1 MEETKLRLKQMI
13 KDEQDEDKIMQWF
26 HQEKERLAYEREELV
41 ECIKVINS
49 DISQMDQMINQ
60 TEDERAKNFESTKK
74 LIEEYRQRK
83 NRINKL
89 RAQISLPNLENDN
102 FLENLDMQDSKNGH
116 LIGEWPSSQLGSLR
130 EQMLNNSALSMLN
143 KQVAKPLATKTNAGS
158 LNFGHH
164 HSDQNLST
172 LGERRTERSSL
183 SSSAAFLQQPPPM
196 KQCMTCNQQI
206 HRNAPICPYCK
217 AKSRSRNPKKPKKQN
232 KN

>member
-1 MEETKLRLKQMI
+1 MI

-49 DISQMDQMINQ
+49 DISQMENMISQ
-60 TEDERAKNFESTKK
+60 TEEERVKNFESTKK

>member
-1 MEETKLRLKQMI
+1 MI
-13 KDEQDEDKIMQWF
+13 KDEQDEEKIMQWF
-26 HQEKERLAYEREELV
+26 HQEKERLAYEREELL
-41 ECIKVINS
+41 ECIKAITS
-49 DISQMDQMINQ
+49 DISQMDHMISQ

-74 LIEEYRQRK
+74 LIDEYRQRK

-102 FLENLDMQDSKNGH
+102 FLENLDIQDAKNGH
-116 LIGEWPSSQLGSLR
+116 LIGEWPSNQLGLR

-172 LGERRTERSSL
+172 LCERRAERTSL

-196 KQCMTCNQQI
+196 KQCMNCNQQI

>member
-1 MEETKLRLKQMI
+1 MI

-26 HQEKERLAYEREELV
+26 HQEKERLAYEREELL
-41 ECIKVINS
+41 ECIKAITS
-49 DISQMDQMINQ
+49 DISQMDHMINQ
-60 TEDERAKNFESTKK
+60 TEEERVKNFDTTKK
-74 LIEEYRQRK
+74 LVEEYRQRK

-102 FLENLDMQDSKNGH
+102 FLENLEIQDTKNGH
-116 LIGEWPSSQLGSLR
+116 LIGEWPTGQMGLR

-172 LGERRTERSSL
+172 LGERRTERATL
-183 SSSAAFLQQPPPM
+183 SSSSNFLQQPPPM

>member
-1 MEETKLRLKQMI
+1 MEETKHRLKQMI
-13 KDEQDEDKIMQWF
+13 KDEQDEEKIMQWF
-26 HQEKERLAYEREELV
+26 QQEKERLAYEREELLD
-41 ECIKVINS
+41 CIKVISS

-60 TEDERAKNFESTKK
+60 TEDERMKNFETTKK

-102 FLENLDMQDSKNGH
+102 FLENLDIQDTKNGH
-116 LIGEWPSSQLGSLR
+116 LIGEWPTSQLGLR

-143 KQVAKPLATKTNAGS
+143 KTVAKPLATKTNAGS

-172 LGERRTERSSL
+172 LGERRAERTL
-183 SSSAAFLQQPPPM
+183 STSANFLQQPPPM

>member
-1 MEETKLRLKQMI
+1 MEDTKYRLKQMI
-13 KDEQDEDKIMQWF
+13 KDEQDEEKIMHWF
-26 HQEKERLAYEREELV
+26 QQEKERLAYEREELL
-41 ECIKVINS
+41 ECIKVISS
-49 DISQMDQMINQ
+49 DISQMDHMISQ

-102 FLENLDMQDSKNGH
+102 FLENLDIQDTKNGH
-116 LIGEWPSSQLGSLR
+116 LISEWPTSQLGLR

-143 KQVAKPLATKTNAGS
+143 KTVAKPLATKTNAGS

-172 LGERRTERSSL
+172 LGERRTERATL
-183 SSSAAFLQQPPPM
+183 SSSANFLQQPPPM
-196 KQCMTCNQQI
+196 KQCMSCNQQI
-206 HRNAPICPYCK
+206 HRNAPICPFCK